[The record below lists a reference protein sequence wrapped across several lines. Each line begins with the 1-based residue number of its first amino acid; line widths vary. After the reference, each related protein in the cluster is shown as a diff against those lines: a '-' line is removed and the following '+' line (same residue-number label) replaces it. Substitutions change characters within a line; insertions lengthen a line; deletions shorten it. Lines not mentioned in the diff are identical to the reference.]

1 MMRLKTQMK
10 KYWMMRP
17 KMRQTRLL
25 NGIWFRA
32 EKGCPIPGEA
42 MTLFHSKIFSVIPPF
57 RFPITNDPPF
67 CSPKKQVIS
76 PNPPIPPAPRR

>member
-1 MMRLKTQMK
+1 MRLQ
-10 KYWMMRP
+10 
-17 KMRQTRLL
+17 MRQTRLL

-42 MTLFHSKIFSVIPPF
+42 MTLFHSKLFSVIPPF

-67 CSPKKQVIS
+67 CSPKKQVIPPQSSDS
-76 PNPPIPPAPRR
+76 PRLQAINNDWSLILY